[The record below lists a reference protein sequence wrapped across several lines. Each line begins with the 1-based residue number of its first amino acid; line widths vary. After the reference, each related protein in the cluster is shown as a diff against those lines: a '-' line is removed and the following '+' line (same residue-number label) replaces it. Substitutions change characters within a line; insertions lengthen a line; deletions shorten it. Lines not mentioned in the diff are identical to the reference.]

1 MNVSV
6 VNCSHCGGPLP
17 VVPGQCICR
26 CAYCRNTYYLDLDQP
41 PAVVLADELDAG
53 EARDMVLKALR
64 DPRIEPGF
72 RVRTYFERATL
83 FYIPFSEVRGVKAGW
98 APDESEKALGESY
111 SLVSFEYLEPANDL
125 SAISLE
131 VLDRNLVESAILKA
145 RQIPFH
151 PVDMRRKGVV
161 LPASP
166 PRFSRGDSGAPDIRE
181 TVETHLRIIYF
192 PVWEIAYSYRG
203 MVFYSY
209 CSAVDGSLILVNG
222 LRNHRRKLALSLLGA
237 FSLALLLGRSIR
249 MAINLITG
257 FSLNPI
263 SLFTALG
270 LVAGAGLAWSVLFP
284 YLWRLFAFREEIS
297 FSGEFETTRT
307 ISYREGRLV
316 KFSRRFVR
324 RITGEPDEEAPR

>member
-6 VNCSHCGGPLP
+6 VNCNHCGGPLP

-26 CAYCRNTYYLDLDQP
+26 CAYCRNPYYLNLDQP
-41 PAVVLADELDAG
+41 PAVVLADEVDAD

-72 RVRTYFERATL
+72 RARTYFERATL
-83 FYIPFSEVRGVKAGW
+83 FYIPFSEVRGIKAGW
-98 APDESEKALGESY
+98 APNDPAKPGGDGY

-131 VLDRNLVESAILKA
+131 VLDRNLVESAMLKA
-145 RQIPFH
+145 EQIPFQ
-151 PVDMRRKGVV
+151 PVEMRRRGVV

-166 PRFSRGDSGAPDIRE
+166 PGFSRGGNESPDFRE

-222 LRNHRRKLALSLLGA
+222 LRNHRRKLALSLLGS
-237 FSLALLLGRSIR
+237 FSLALLLGRSVR
-249 MAINLITG
+249 LAINLAAGIRL
-257 FSLNPI
+257 SPI
-263 SLFTALG
+263 PLLTALG
-270 LVAGAGLAWSVLFP
+270 LVAGAGFAWSVLFP

-297 FSGEFETTRT
+297 FSGEFETSRT
-307 ISYREGRLV
+307 ISYREGRLL

-324 RITGEPDEEAPR
+324 RITGEPEEEVPR